1 MSVSSAVSLLSLNSS
16 IAFACTNESLYLE
29 PLIPKPF
36 SKPSGLQISGSETLS
51 SNGFIVLADQSLSH
65 NLSAATFEFSDFL
78 IISMISSIFAIATI
92 KPSTI

>member
-1 MSVSSAVSLLSLNSS
+1 MKV
-16 IAFACTNESLYLE
+16 LYLE

-51 SNGFIVLADQSLSH
+51 SNGFIVFADQSFSQVY
-65 NLSAATFEFSDFL
+65 SATFEFSDFL
-78 IISMISSIFAIATI
+78 IISTISSIFAIATI